1 MNYLFV
7 KTRTA
12 DYPELFRHIRE
23 TIRQFDGGWNDDVRF
38 LDEHIGSLYQKEKAT
53 ARQITLF
60 CLLSVFISL
69 VGIFGLILFET
80 EFRRKE
86 IGLRKVYGATTGEIL
101 GMINMPYIRLVLI
114 CFALGAPIG
123 YFVSRN
129 WIDNFAYRIT
139 IGPWI
144 FVLTVAVVLLL
155 TVATITVQS
164 YRTAAENPVKSIK
177 TE

>member
-1 MNYLFV
+1 M
-7 KTRTA
+7 
-12 DYPELFRHIRE
+12 
-23 TIRQFDGGWNDDVRF
+23 
-38 LDEHIGSLYQKEKAT
+38 
-53 ARQITLF
+53 
-60 CLLSVFISL
+60 SVFISL

-129 WIDNFAYRIT
+129 WIDNFAYRTT

-144 FVLTVAVVLLL
+144 FVSTAAIVLLL
-155 TVATITVQS
+155 TVATITVRS
-164 YRTAAENPVKSIK
+164 YRTAAENPIKSIK

>member
-1 MNYLFV
+1 M
-7 KTRTA
+7 
-12 DYPELFRHIRE
+12 
-23 TIRQFDGGWNDDVRF
+23 
-38 LDEHIGSLYQKEKAT
+38 
-53 ARQITLF
+53 
-60 CLLSVFISL
+60 SVFISL

-101 GMINMPYIRLVLI
+101 GMINMPYIRLVLT
-114 CFALGAPIG
+114 CFALGAPIS

-129 WIDNFAYRIT
+129 WIDNFAYRTT

-164 YRTAAENPVKSIK
+164 YRTAAENPIKSIK